1 MKLLLLL
8 AALSSLAYCELI
20 NTVEYF
26 CQVLYHCPQG
36 TSSTKSCQEWV
47 KLIGEATCSEPH
59 TAFIAYTPKWKDFV
73 WPNTRLGQPFMLQ
86 VCANY
91 TCGLGE
97 DGEVDPGNLEFIT
110 DPLVNF

>member
-47 KLIGEATCSEPH
+47 KLIGEATCSEPAQH
-59 TAFIAYTPKWKDFV
+59 SLLT
-73 WPNTRLGQPFMLQ
+73 LQ
-86 VCANY
+86 NGKILY
-91 TCGLGE
+91 GLIQG
-97 DGEVDPGNLEFIT
+97 
-110 DPLVNF
+110 

>member
-47 KLIGEATCSEPH
+47 KLIAEATCSEPAQH
-59 TAFIAYTPKWKDFV
+59 SLLT
-73 WPNTRLGQPFMLQ
+73 LQ
-86 VCANY
+86 NGKILY
-91 TCGLGE
+91 GLIQG
-97 DGEVDPGNLEFIT
+97 
-110 DPLVNF
+110 